1 LPETVFMPIAR
12 RQHAI
17 AEPWRSAG
25 GLRIRMIRYQ
35 PGTVQPRHCH
45 ADAGLS
51 LVVSGTVEE
60 TASTTIH
67 HAQAGSL
74 VVKPAECWHANLFG
88 PRGAQ
93 LLQVLPQ
100 CACDFTALG
109 KLDYRW
115 LDAPRLTRAMLQLW
129 ISPAAALESAELA
142 FWETIT
148 HLHPSLANVGDP
160 SRDWWSDA
168 LDLLNAESPHAV
180 SVAAIARRVGVH
192 PVHLARVCRRK
203 LGCTVREYLR
213 QRRTLVAWRACE
225 ERGQPLSVIAAR
237 CGFAD
242 QSHMTRAF
250 TRELGISPARLQ
262 RLLAASDCRPAG

>member
-1 LPETVFMPIAR
+1 MHSQN
-12 RQHAI
+12 RQPAI
-17 AEPWRSAG
+17 AEPWRSVG
-25 GLRIRMIRYQ
+25 GLRIRVVRYL

-51 LVVSGTVEE
+51 LVIAGSLEE
-60 TASTTIH
+60 TASTTVH
-67 HAQAGSL
+67 RAQAGSL
-74 VVKPAECWHANLFG
+74 VVKPADYWHANHFG

-93 LLQVLPQ
+93 LVQVMPDRE
-100 CACDFTALG
+100 CEFTILG
-109 KLDYRW
+109 EVDCRW
-115 LDAPRLTRAMLQLW
+115 LDAPRLVSAIMQLW
-129 ISPAAALESAELA
+129 IMPADTLESAELA
-142 FWETIT
+142 FWETIE
-148 HLHPSLANVGDP
+148 HLRPSLQNQDGASG
-160 SRDWWSDA
+160 RDWWSDA

-213 QRRTLVAWRACE
+213 QRRTLAAWRACE
-225 ERGQPLSVIAAR
+225 EHGQPLSVIAAR

-250 TRELGISPARLQ
+250 TRELGISPARLR
-262 RLLAASDCRPAG
+262 RLLDASNGQPAE